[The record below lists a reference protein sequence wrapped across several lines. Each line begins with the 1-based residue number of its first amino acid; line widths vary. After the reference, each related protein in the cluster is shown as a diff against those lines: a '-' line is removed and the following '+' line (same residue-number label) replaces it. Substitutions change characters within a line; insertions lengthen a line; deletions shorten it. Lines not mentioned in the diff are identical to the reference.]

1 MSAMT
6 ARRSSSAALLEVLL
20 TAPGAGVVAGA
31 VLPADPAAS
40 PVAMMACR
48 AFKDGHTKPPPAA
61 DEAAVGDVTVAAVVA
76 SAARGDGG
84 GGAALLSRDTL
95 LVTDG
100 TRLLHT

>member
-20 TAPGAGVVAGA
+20 TAPGTGVAAGA
-31 VLPADPAAS
+31 VLPAGPAAS
-40 PVAMMACR
+40 PVAMIACR
-48 AFKDGHTKPPPAA
+48 AFKDGHTKPPAAA
-61 DEAAVGDVTVAAVVA
+61 DAAVGDVTVGAVA
-76 SAARGDGG
+76 LSGARGDGG
-84 GGAALLSRDTL
+84 GGAALLSRETL